1 MGRFVGWYFGG
12 LKKGEQKV
20 EKRVRGGML
29 NNLEQILESFRAVG
43 LSDWIKGHDGFD
55 VRAVVHI
62 QDARAVYV
70 RKGGVP
76 NHADSYSIN
85 EF

>member
-1 MGRFVGWYFGG
+1 MGWYLGG

-43 LSDWIKGHDGFD
+43 LCHDGF
-55 VRAVVHI
+55 
-62 QDARAVYV
+62 DARAVYV
-70 RKGGVP
+70 RKGGVL
-76 NHADSYSIN
+76 S
-85 EF
+85 